1 MIIVNRTA
9 NKLKEVYKDINLKL
23 FLKHKSFYFFQNLI
37 SLKRDKMVFNRLH

>member
-23 FLKHKSFYFFQNLI
+23 FLKHKSFYIFLEFNFI
-37 SLKRDKMVFNRLH
+37 KKR